1 MMMFNKFLV
10 FLSIFQGE
18 HMIFILIAILLLFGG
33 RKIPELMRGIGK
45 GMREFKDAKDNVKSE
60 IESGMSVNS
69 DKDEELRRLRQQTEA
84 DKDAEIRRLRQQLDD
99 SRTTQQQP

>member
-1 MMMFNKFLV
+1 MVSLNIAPVM
-10 FLSIFQGE
+10 LSLFQGE

-60 IESGMSVNS
+60 IESGMKESTI
-69 DKDEELRRLRQQTEA
+69 DKDE
-84 DKDAEIRRLRQQLDD
+84 EIRRLRQEVEQ
-99 SRTTQQQP
+99 TKIQQAQVQQPTVQQPQ